1 MGTCHWLWNN
11 IRWVLDITYP
21 NNCPEGQECEAPATP
36 GVNYG
41 DQTTTNCGLP

>member
-1 MGTCHWLWNN
+1 MQSCIWFWNN
-11 IRWVLDITYP
+11 INWVESPVYP
-21 NNCPEGQECEAPATP
+21 HRCPEGQECPEPVTP